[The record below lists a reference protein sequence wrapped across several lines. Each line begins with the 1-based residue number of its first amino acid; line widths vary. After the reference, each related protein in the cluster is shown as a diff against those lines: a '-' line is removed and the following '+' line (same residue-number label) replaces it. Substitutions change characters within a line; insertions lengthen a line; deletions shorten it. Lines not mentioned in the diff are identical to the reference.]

1 MHCDMHAPVF
11 TCMQRINNK
20 DRVQFE
26 NRKAL
31 ARGGDRQDGDGMV
44 TIADDCV
51 GLVGWGV
58 P

>member
-1 MHCDMHAPVF
+1 MHTPVF
-11 TCMQRINNK
+11 RHMQRINNK

-26 NRKAL
+26 NRKIL
-31 ARGGDRQDGDGMV
+31 ARGGDRPNGDGKV

-51 GLVGWGV
+51 GLAGWRV

>member
-1 MHCDMHAPVF
+1 MHTPVF
-11 TCMQRINNK
+11 THMQRINNK

-26 NRKAL
+26 NKKVL
-31 ARGGDRQDGDGMV
+31 ARGQDRQDGGGMV

-51 GLVGWGV
+51 GLAGWGL